1 MSDCG
6 DLISRARTRAGLS
19 QGELAE
25 RADTSR
31 TAVCAYE
38 NGTKDPRFETVSRL
52 VRSSGFKLV
61 LRPSVKWSRNRGGRI
76 LPSALPDLEPAAAFA
91 LVTLNDGKA
100 RAFDLGYR
108 PHRIRAYEL
117 LLTKGSRFELGAYI
131 DGKLLLDA
139 WSELD
144 LPQDVRSEWQPL
156 IEKAMRY

>member
-1 MSDCG
+1 MSECG

-61 LRPSVKWSRNRGGRI
+61 LRPSVKWHRNRGGRI
-76 LPSALPDLEPAAAFA
+76 LPSALPNLEPASAFA
-91 LVTLNDGKA
+91 VVILTDGKP

-117 LLTKGSRFELGAYI
+117 LLTSGTRSELTTYL

>member
-1 MSDCG
+1 VSECG
-6 DLISRARTRAGLS
+6 DLISRARTRARLS

-52 VRSSGFKLV
+52 VRSCGYKLV
-61 LRPSVKWSRNRGGRI
+61 LRPSVKWRANRGGRI
-76 LPSALPDLEPAAAFA
+76 LPSALPDLELAAAFA
-91 LVTLNDGKA
+91 VITLHDGKP

-117 LLTKGSRFELGAYI
+117 LLTVGTRAELSAYL

-144 LPQDVRSEWQPL
+144 LPQEVRSDWQPL
-156 IEKAMRY
+156 VDRPYP

>member
-1 MSDCG
+1 VSECG
-6 DLISRARTRAGLS
+6 DLISRARTRARLS

-38 NGTKDPRFETVSRL
+38 NGSKDPRFETVSRL
-52 VRSSGFKLV
+52 VRSAGFKLV
-61 LRPSVKWSRNRGGRI
+61 LRPSVKWRGIRGSRI
-76 LPSALPDLEPAAAFA
+76 LPTALPDLEPAAAFA
-91 LVTLNDGKA
+91 VVTLHDGKP

-117 LLTKGSRFELGAYI
+117 LLTSGSRSELSAYLY
-131 DGKLLLDA
+131 GKLLLDA

-144 LPQDVRSEWQPL
+144 LPPEVRREWQPL
-156 IEKAMRY
+156 VDRAHL

>member
-1 MSDCG
+1 M
-6 DLISRARTRAGLS
+6 
-19 QGELAE
+19 
-25 RADTSR
+25 
-31 TAVCAYE
+31 
-38 NGTKDPRFETVSRL
+38 
-52 VRSSGFKLV
+52 
-61 LRPSVKWSRNRGGRI
+61 KWSRNRGGRI

>member
-1 MSDCG
+1 VSECG
-6 DLISRARTRAGLS
+6 DLISRARTRAALS
-19 QGELAE
+19 QGDLAE

-61 LRPSVKWSRNRGGRI
+61 LRPSVKWRGIKGRRT

-91 LVTLNDGKA
+91 VVTLNDGKPQ
-100 RAFDLGYR
+100 AFDLGYR

-117 LLTKGSRFELGAYI
+117 LLTVGSRSELIACL
-131 DGKLLLDA
+131 DGKLLLDV

-144 LPQDVRSEWQPL
+144 LPQEVRIEWQPL
-156 IEKAMRY
+156 IEKALRY